1 MALIPENNTFCC
13 SGFYNQALYHRGTIN
28 SSDRHPPKTL
38 MDFFLNMINLGM
50 NVVNVTGF
58 KRFNFVNFVV
68 PIIIS
73 LIESCC

>member
-1 MALIPENNTFCC
+1 MSQHIKSAGKTFDIV
-13 SGFYNQALYHRGTIN
+13 LT
-28 SSDRHPPKTL
+28 PPKTL

-50 NVVNVTGF
+50 NVVNVTAF

-73 LIESCC
+73 LIESIVVRQPPENMATPNII